1 MESTLADVKYMFNV
15 KAGAAAG
22 LTPENIPNN
31 TFGILNVATGLT
43 IAISNSALA
52 AGTYQIVS
60 KVNNKTY
67 MSPVFKNTDILMPAK
82 QPVVAG
88 QGEKWEA
95 VISCCSCIDVATL
108 NVVINSPELTQQ
120 HGMTWTTRDSYTEV
134 SPAEMKCHC
143 SCDGKNPVYENFVM
157 TILLHQK
164 VLFENSPYY
173 TSHVYIDADDIGD
186 SQATAPATPTKGD
199 IWEDTTGSG
208 SVLKVYDGS
217 DWVVFGTGTE
227 ITQNFAE
234 FLEAVEEVNTDSNDA
249 NWMQKLT
256 FEIESLY
263 PAMPDYADLEAEY
276 VYPRITTINPSIKI
290 EGACVT
296 KFTKTQNAIA
306 ARGEG
311 VDLRAEEFDNM
322 RYYTNLMRP
331 LVNGTVFPSKE
342 LKYQFE
348 NQTTYDVINFEIES
362 EKVERN
368 GGKTRRI
375 AVMLGVETGIANLYN
390 YLATMFGA

>member
-1 MESTLADVKYMFNV
+1 M
-15 KAGAAAG
+15 
-22 LTPENIPNN
+22 
-31 TFGILNVATGLT
+31 
-43 IAISNSALA
+43 
-52 AGTYQIVS
+52 
-60 KVNNKTY
+60 
-67 MSPVFKNTDILMPAK
+67 
-82 QPVVAG
+82 
-88 QGEKWEA
+88 
-95 VISCCSCIDVATL
+95 
-108 NVVINSPELTQQ
+108 
-120 HGMTWTTRDSYTEV
+120 
-134 SPAEMKCHC
+134 
-143 SCDGKNPVYENFVM
+143 
-157 TILLHQK
+157 
-164 VLFENSPYY
+164 
-173 TSHVYIDADDIGD
+173 
-186 SQATAPATPTKGD
+186 
-199 IWEDTTGSG
+199 
-208 SVLKVYDGS
+208 YDGS